1 MEKVTTNYARV
12 FSEVYE
18 ILKYLPQEFIEKI
31 PKKLIVTIAK
41 NRDTSYIFDYDLSK
55 EINDQDIYE
64 ETKDFISALYLTY
77 YCAPKEK
84 EKLLNIMK
92 ENSIKEEKELREKY
106 NPDKIF
112 DSNMDKTKEV
122 SEDSDGVDYKLNMG
136 ETQEVPTALAV
147 KKESFIIRIINKIKE
162 LLHIG

>member
-18 ILKYLPQEFIEKI
+18 ITKYLPEEFVEKI
-31 PKKLIVTIAK
+31 PQKLIVTIAN
-41 NRDTSYIFDYDLSK
+41 NRDTSYVFDYDLSK
-55 EINDQDIYE
+55 DINDQDIYE

-84 EKLLNIMK
+84 EKILNIMK
-92 ENSIKEEKELREKY
+92 ENSIKEERELREKY
-106 NPDKIF
+106 NPDNVF
-112 DSNMDKTKEV
+112 QSNTPDETKQV
-122 SEDSDGVDYKLNMG
+122 DTLDDGVDYKLNL
-136 ETQEVPTALAV
+136 EEESTALVV
-147 KKESFIIRIINKIKE
+147 KKEPFIVRIINKIKE

>member
-1 MEKVTTNYARV
+1 MEKITTNYARV

-92 ENSIKEEKELREKY
+92 DNAIREAKEQRKKY
-106 NPDKIF
+106 NPDKVF
-112 DSNMDKTKEV
+112 DSNFDKTKEV
-122 SEDSDGVDYKLNMG
+122 TEEAEGVDYKLNMG
-136 ETQEVPTALAV
+136 ETQEVTAIAV
-147 KKESFIIRIINKIKE
+147 KKESLIIRIINKIKE
-162 LLHIG
+162 LFNIG